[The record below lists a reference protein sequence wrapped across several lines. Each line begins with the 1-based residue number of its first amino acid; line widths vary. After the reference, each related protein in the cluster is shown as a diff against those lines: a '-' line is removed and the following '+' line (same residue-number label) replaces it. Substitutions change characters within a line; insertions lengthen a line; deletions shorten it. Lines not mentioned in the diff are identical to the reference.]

1 MDIVSTPAPNYRTIA
16 TPIAS
21 TLIEKKSRFLCLLT
35 PVASENEVQT
45 QLAAIKKEHWSAN
58 HHCYAFR
65 LLDGTERASDDGEP
79 SGTAGRPMLH
89 VLAGQELFGVLA
101 VVTRYFGGT
110 LLGAG
115 GLVRAY
121 SGVVA
126 QAVKDA
132 QIVTY
137 AAHEKYEFP
146 LAYADYVRVQNNIY
160 GEPTWRVDANFTE
173 LVTVTLIAPA
183 ADATRVREQVTA
195 MTRSAAYITPVEVLW
210 LPLRG

>member
-1 MDIVSTPAPNYRTIA
+1 M
-16 TPIAS
+16 
-21 TLIEKKSRFLCLLT
+21 EKKSRFLCLLT
-35 PVASENEVQT
+35 PVASEDEVHAT
-45 QLAAIKKEHWSAN
+45 LASIKKEHWSAN

-121 SGVVA
+121 SGVWR
-126 QAVKDA
+126 
-132 QIVTY
+132 QIMQ
-137 AAHEKYEFP
+137 K
-146 LAYADYVRVQNNIY
+146 
-160 GEPTWRVDANFTE
+160 G
-173 LVTVTLIAPA
+173 
-183 ADATRVREQVTA
+183 
-195 MTRSAAYITPVEVLW
+195 
-210 LPLRG
+210 

>member
-1 MDIVSTPAPNYRTIA
+1 MDMTFIPGARYRTIA

-21 TLIEKKSRFLCLLT
+21 TLIEKKSRFFCLLT
-35 PVASENEVQT
+35 PVASEDEVHAT
-45 QLAAIKKEHWSAN
+45 LASIKKEHWSAN

-126 QAVKDA
+126 QAVKAA

-146 LAYADYVRVQNNIY
+146 LAYADYERVQNNIY
-160 GEPTWRVDANFTE
+160 GEPTWRVDVNYAE
-173 LVTVTLIAPA
+173 VVTVTLIVPA

-195 MTRSAAYITPVEVLW
+195 MTRSDAYITPVEVLW